1 MLKTRSEQFFETFCE
16 LRGIKCRRVAKD
28 TVPTPD
34 YDIFVP
40 RRKIV
45 VEVKEFT
52 INKNEQNAKQERL
65 KTGYHLALSPPVIG

>member
-1 MLKTRSEQFFETFCE
+1 MTSMPKTRSEQLSESFCE
-16 LRGIKCRRVAKD
+16 LRGIRCRRVAEG

-52 INKNEQNAKQERL
+52 INKEEQRDEQR
-65 KTGYHLALSPPVIG
+65 